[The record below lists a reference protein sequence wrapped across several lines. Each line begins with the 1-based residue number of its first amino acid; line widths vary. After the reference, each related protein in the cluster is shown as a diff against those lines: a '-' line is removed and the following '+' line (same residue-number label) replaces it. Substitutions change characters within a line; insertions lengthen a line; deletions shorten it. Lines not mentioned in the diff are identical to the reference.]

1 LLKIACSG
9 PGVSRTLNLSVK
21 SAILYHYTTAPI
33 GASFQKKFSPRGEI
47 GLSTGRYLCSP
58 FHVYTHVFLRMY
70 VYTASPLETADK
82 VLFTVACVSFCLC
95 NNNCPRLTL
104 KAHPCVIARVLS
116 NIPPRKF
123 VKGSDLYRESQKK
136 MYKKAHK
143 HYISPICPA
152 APMDGYVR

>member
-1 LLKIACSG
+1 MLKIACSG
-9 PGVSRTLNLSVK
+9 LGVSRTLNLSVK

-70 VYTASPLETADK
+70 VYTASPLETANK

-116 NIPPRKF
+116 NIP
-123 VKGSDLYRESQKK
+123 RESSLRGLTYIGSLRKK
-136 MYKKAHK
+136 CIKKHTNIIFHPFAQQLQW
-143 HYISPICPA
+143 
-152 APMDGYVR
+152 MDM